1 MWICLQ
7 LLPVE
12 RPGFSAVIAQ
22 LEGLSEEK
30 NGHGSMERVDS
41 IEPQPS
47 YRLSYHEFN
56 RSPHSK
62 SLSPIPTDLT
72 NSAKQTTA

>member
-1 MWICLQ
+1 M
-7 LLPVE
+7 E
-12 RPGFSAVIAQ
+12 RPSFTDVITR
-22 LEGLSEEK
+22 LIVIMEDLDEHDGR
-30 NGHGSMERVDS
+30 GSVERVDS

-56 RSPHSK
+56 RSQSR

-72 NSAKQTTA
+72 NSRQTTV

>member
-1 MWICLQ
+1 M
-7 LLPVE
+7 E
-12 RPGFSAVIAQ
+12 RPSFSAVIAQ

-30 NGHGSMERVDS
+30 DGHGSVERVDS

-56 RSPHSK
+56 RSPRSK
-62 SLSPIPTDLT
+62 SLSPILTDLT
-72 NSAKQTTA
+72 NSARQTTV